1 VRFGVAIIAWQA
13 RGAGM
18 QGMKDAMMGKSAA
31 GNPVQTFFEMKQNAR
46 PIVMLTAYDAPTAKA
61 EWEAGVDIILVG
73 DSVGTNV
80 LGYASEKDVT
90 VEDIAHHTRAVRRG
104 APQAFILSDLP
115 YGTCDNAEAA
125 VRHAKVLIAAGADMV
140 KFEGAK
146 PQIVEALVAAAIPV
160 CCHIGLEPQHHEDKR
175 LKGRSA
181 QDALALV
188 EAAEG
193 LDRAGMS
200 MLILELVP
208 EEVAAKITAA
218 IKAPTI
224 GIGAGRQTDGQ
235 VLVVTDL
242 LGETGQS
249 FRHNKRFAELGMQAE
264 AAFRAY
270 ADEVR
275 RGAFPGEANV
285 FHMKEEERA
294 ALLVS

>member
-1 VRFGVAIIAWQA
+1 MDKV
-13 RGAGM
+13 
-18 QGMKDAMMGKSAA
+18 SAKTS
-31 GNPVQTFFEMKQNAR
+31 VQTFFDMKKSAR

-80 LGYASEKDVT
+80 LGYASEKEVT
-90 VEDIAHHTRAVRRG
+90 LDDIAHHTRAVRRG
-104 APQAFILSDLP
+104 AAQAFILSDLP
-115 YGTCDNAEAA
+115 YGTYDDTAAA
-125 VRHAKVLIAAGADMV
+125 VRNAQALIAAGADMV
-140 KFEGAK
+140 KFEGAR
-146 PQIVEALVAAAIPV
+146 PEIVEALVLAAIPV
-160 CCHIGLEPQHHEDKR
+160 CCHIGLEPQHHEDKK

-188 EAAEG
+188 EAAIG
-193 LDRAGMS
+193 LDHAGMA

-208 EEVAAKITAA
+208 EEVAARITAA
-218 IKAPTI
+218 IKAPSI

-249 FRHNKRFAELGMQAE
+249 FRHNKRFAELGPQAE

-270 ADEVR
+270 AEDVR
-275 RGAFPGEANV
+275 RGTFPTEANV

>member
-1 VRFGVAIIAWQA
+1 MTKISAENLV
-13 RGAGM
+13 
-18 QGMKDAMMGKSAA
+18 QG
-31 GNPVQTFFEMKQNAR
+31 FFEMKKKAA

-80 LGYASEKDVT
+80 LGYASEKEVT
-90 VEDIAHHTRAVRRG
+90 LEDIAHHTRAVRRG
-104 APQAFILSDLP
+104 AAQAFILADLP
-115 YGTCDNAEAA
+115 YGTCEDAAAA
-125 VRHAKVLIAAGADMV
+125 VRNARVLIAAGADMV

-146 PQIVEALVAAAIPV
+146 PWIVEALVAADIPV

-188 EAAEG
+188 EAAMA

-208 EEVAAKITAA
+208 EEVAARITSA

-249 FRHNKRFAELGMQAE
+249 FRHNKRFAELGAQTE

-270 ADEVR
+270 AEDVR
-275 RGAFPGEANV
+275 RRAFPTEANV

-294 ALLVS
+294 LLLNEAG